1 MKAIIPVF
9 ETDSA
14 KPIYMQLYEFIKE
27 AILSGETAPHEKL
40 PSLRNLSSSLNISVT
55 TVGLA
60 YGQLEVEGYIYSK
73 PQSGYFVSDIS
84 KTPDFESVG
93 KPVNS
98 PVSEIMKSEGVEGII
113 SEHSSANKQPPLIY
127 DIKCFD
133 FVSWKKCINRVLN
146 DYPYLLLTES
156 DPQGEELL
164 RRQIAKYLYT
174 SRGVRCNAD
183 QIVIAAGTQQ
193 ITNHLATLLKLMDIS
208 LISFEE
214 PGYPQVR
221 NTFRDRGFAISPVP
235 VKTDGIEIDRLPSN
249 VASAAYVS
257 PSNQFPTG
265 AVMPV
270 ANRYRLLEWAE
281 NNDSY
286 IIEDDYNSELRY
298 FGRPIPSLQGLD
310 KRGRV
315 IYLGSFSSTLF
326 ASIKISY
333 MVLPHSMAQMFHS
346 IMKDYSQS
354 CSKTEQLALAFYMES
369 GKYQTGIKKLR
380 RLYSRKLEA
389 AKTSIEAHSHGRIT
403 PLGTSSG
410 LSMLL
415 SVETKKLPSMLE
427 ESSRSIGIS
436 SAAAHVDAG
445 ERKVAMIFY
454 YNLIPDELMDSCIE
468 KLCDLWLQV

>member
-93 KPVNS
+93 KPANS

-270 ANRYRLLEWAE
+270 ANR
-281 NNDSY
+281 
-286 IIEDDYNSELRY
+286 
-298 FGRPIPSLQGLD
+298 
-310 KRGRV
+310 
-315 IYLGSFSSTLF
+315 
-326 ASIKISY
+326 
-333 MVLPHSMAQMFHS
+333 
-346 IMKDYSQS
+346 
-354 CSKTEQLALAFYMES
+354 
-369 GKYQTGIKKLR
+369 
-380 RLYSRKLEA
+380 
-389 AKTSIEAHSHGRIT
+389 
-403 PLGTSSG
+403 
-410 LSMLL
+410 
-415 SVETKKLPSMLE
+415 
-427 ESSRSIGIS
+427 
-436 SAAAHVDAG
+436 
-445 ERKVAMIFY
+445 
-454 YNLIPDELMDSCIE
+454 
-468 KLCDLWLQV
+468 